1 MFIRNNV
8 YVLSLARFHSLK
20 SLTISYYFGKGCI
33 ITNICIE
40 NNEGFSLNDFK
51 LNMSGF
57 QKGHVRNELIITLI

>member
-1 MFIRNNV
+1 MHYI
-8 YVLSLARFHSLK
+8 
-20 SLTISYYFGKGCI
+20 
-33 ITNICIE
+33 NICIE